1 MAKALD
7 RRRGRMTVDQ
17 FLAWAMAQPE
27 GRFELVDGE
36 VVAMAPER
44 AGHARLKARDLAA
57 LATIRHR
64 DRPVCPARRCR
75 TA

>member
-7 RRRGRMTVDQ
+7 QPPGRMTVDE

-27 GRFELVDGE
+27 GRFELVDGR

-44 AGHARLKARDLAA
+44 AGMRASRHGSGVPW
-57 LATIRHR
+57 TIRLEIAIC
-64 DRPVCPARRCR
+64 PVRRCR